1 MENNKILE
9 IINLSLDESEL
20 DAELF
25 KSFNNVN
32 DDNEVN

>member
-1 MENNKILE
+1 MENTGILE
-9 IINLSLDESEL
+9 IANLSLDEVEL